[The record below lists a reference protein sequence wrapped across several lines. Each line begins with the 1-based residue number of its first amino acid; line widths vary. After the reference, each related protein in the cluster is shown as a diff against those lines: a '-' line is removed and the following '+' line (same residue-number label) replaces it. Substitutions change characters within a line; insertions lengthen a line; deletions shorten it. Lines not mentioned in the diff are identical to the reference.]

1 MPLSLKSRL
10 AAVAAGTVGTV
21 GAAAGPALRSPSRSR
36 STRTPP

>member
-10 AAVAAGTVGTV
+10 AAVAAGTV